1 MARARVRHAGVCL
14 LLLLIVALVISADAE
29 AEMRRKNLRRQKRE
43 WILPP
48 AKIYEN
54 TDYTQREYIAKIRSD
69 KDKEAK
75 VEYYLAGKG
84 ADKPPFNLFI
94 VNPEN
99 GFVRI
104 TGILDREKC
113 PMYNLTGV
121 ARYRNGT
128 LAEANIPLQIHVID
142 LNDNS
147 PYFELHSGS
156 IAESSKAGT
165 EIMQII
171 GKDDD
176 QEGSINSKIHY
187 KIVSQ
192 KPAGSGAM
200 FTIDENTGKLF
211 VKDATLDR
219 ETHDSYTIIVQG
231 TDLGG
236 AAGGNTGTGT
246 VEIKVLDINDNVPTL
261 EKGQYAGKV
270 DENIADV
277 IVMRIKTV
285 DRDLEHTDN
294 WRAVFHITQGN
305 EDGLFSIETD
315 QDTNEGI
322 LKLIKAVD
330 FEEVQKL
337 ELGIV
342 IENVAPFVVGGAVAM
357 DVDVNAGEGG
367 GPGAGAGAGAGVGAG
382 VDVGV
387 GVGVDVG
394 GDVGVNAGVDVNVD
408 AGAGPGVGVGAGV
421 KPGVGPG
428 VKPDPNGK
436 PKPKPKPKGGKNYPI
451 SIAVNNMPEGPAFKP
466 STKPVLVSED
476 PNKMPKDGVIAS
488 YPAVDG
494 DTGEPAEDVR
504 YAKAYDPD
512 NWVTIDDK
520 TAEIRL
526 IKTPDRESKFLV
538 NGTYFAKILVI
549 TQDMPSKTATG
560 TIAIQVQDS
569 NDHCPMLATTYESV
583 CSGKHTVN
591 ATAFDEDVSPNGAP
605 FTFTVV
611 AEGTRGKW
619 EIEHIN
625 GTTAVLRSTEA
636 LWPGEYEVRVA
647 VADEQ
652 GLSCPEPQMF
662 KVEVCTC
669 LEGEDCGSRT
679 ISLRQKT
686 TDAKIGTPAIGLL
699 ILASC
704 VLLLVPLLLL
714 FCQCRGAFADQFTDL
729 PFDAKEYLI
738 SYHTEGK
745 GEDKEVP
752 LLSIPTTV
760 TDGRAALGTESI
772 QPANIA
778 TKSSHN
784 TTNNIRQSS
793 GVSSEDMHTLR
804 REQSYRPM
812 GMEMDYTYGLQNGG
826 GVEANMGLG
835 SSTMHSRYATH
846 TSHVKQDNYEDMA
859 LPCAFLDG
867 YYSQKVACAS
877 QNPPLKDSQLVYD
890 YEGQG
895 SPVGSVGCCS
905 LLESDNDLQ
914 FLNDL
919 GPKFKTLADICSP
932 PKPHPKPQPKPRMV
946 ERILEPKHP
955 EIKRES
961 IVTASNVNITKSSVR
976 NVNINQSSTS
986 TSRVNISQTP
996 PTSPPATG
1004 VSNFSNSQSATFPPP
1019 PTQTILLQQQP
1030 MYYTTMQ
1037 PVVQPLMQPIQYVL
1051 ADGASTTN
1059 LKRIV
1064 VLNSPPVSGSMGSL
1078 GGLVIQGNR
1087 VISETSTSPISPS
1100 SPGSPTMLGLG
1111 SPRSPGWIQGSLP
1124 RGGLGGLSVVGH
1136 SPDGNYVYMERQVNV
1151 SGEPQ
1156 VGSGVPGVPS
1166 QGSLPRGAF
1175 LMKEAAPPQGV
1186 LGLAAQGVGGGGG
1199 GVYGVM
1205 PGHTFT
1211 RVRQVGGGPIG
1222 VGLAGMGPGRVG
1234 QIVIG
1239 SQELPMWVP
1248 QSPPGGRCEQRKG
1261 AAPTGESQPT
1271 RVTVEIPESF
1281 ESVAEIE
1288 RKLVFEGHSES
1299 GEQIEEEEE
1308 EEEEDEE
1315 EEQQEE
1321 ENEEEEEEPLEQ
1333 TKETAATEEEPVTL
1347 ALASEPSTEQVEPSE
1362 SLEHKLTDQS
1372 IESSHPTEEDAS
1384 TQLNEVSGAL
1394 DEEGLVDSEDQLSDE
1409 DVSMVVEASS
1419 EEASM
1424 SESDIIDLVGTDQ
1437 PTEDEDF
1444 IDLVGTDQS
1453 AEEEDIIHLVGT
1465 DQPAEEE
1472 DILDLFGTGQQTE
1485 EESTELT
1492 LEEEVVS
1499 ESQEVE
1505 LTVDPVT
1512 NGQLEKGITETE
1524 EMMVSE
1530 AQQDQVTVDDITNSQ
1545 EEGTAEAEIMSQ
1557 LQLDV
1562 LTVDSLTDNQ
1572 KEEGKAPEEVF
1583 LKSELLI
1590 AAYSALDGQEEE
1602 GSPEEELVSELQ
1614 QNQPISHSVT
1624 DVQEEGSQGDEEAAL
1639 SAQIGEVKGEME
1651 EEVEEEMGGEEEEK
1665 VEIEAFDESAP
1676 EQEYTEV
1683 DQDIETSEETETRDS
1698 ENIEDIPSWFTTG
1711 LMPTSG
1717 DGLIEEGTVV
1727 RESQVSVDQDLSGG
1741 ADLVT
1746 VEGEVESVELV
1757 AEEAVCSAL
1766 KATGDVEESEEED
1779 DEVGE
1784 SLVTSRQIAEIKT
1797 LRVEVDDSENVV
1809 GEEMESAVE
1818 TVEEVKA
1825 SADQQTE
1832 STVATE
1838 EVESP
1843 SEELAEEL
1851 EVTSSTPEATGEI
1864 AVETGEAINAVAGA
1878 AVDDTVVEA
1887 AGETLGEAT
1896 GEAAGTAGGSE
1907 QAPKPLASSFRNK
1920 FRMGSKKE
1928 STPKSPKSPKS
1939 PTAKCKQQ

>member
-1 MARARVRHAGVCL
+1 IAVLTRLRCITCNSECA
-14 LLLLIVALVISADAE
+14 LLIFQVISADAE

-54 TDYTQREYIAKIRSD
+54 TDYTKREYIAKIRSD

-84 ADKPPFNLFI
+84 ADKPPFNLFR

-104 TGILDREKC
+104 TDILDREKC

-187 KIVSQ
+187 KILSQ

-219 ETHDSYTIIVQG
+219 ETHDSYTIIIQG
-231 TDLGG
+231 TDMGG

-246 VEIKVLDINDNVPTL
+246 VEIKVLDINDNIPTL
-261 EKGQYAGKV
+261 EKGQYAGNI

-342 IENVAPFVVGGAVAM
+342 IENVAPFVVGSA
-357 DVDVNAGEGG
+357 
-367 GPGAGAGAGAGVGAG
+367 
-382 VDVGV
+382 
-387 GVGVDVG
+387 
-394 GDVGVNAGVDVNVD
+394 
-408 AGAGPGVGVGAGV
+408 
-421 KPGVGPG
+421 
-428 VKPDPNGK
+428 
-436 PKPKPKPKGGKNYPI
+436 NYPI
-451 SIAVNNMPEGPAFKP
+451 LIAVNNMPEGPAFKP
-466 STKPVLVSED
+466 STKPVSVSED

-512 NWVTIDDK
+512 SWVTIDDK

-569 NDHCPMLATTYESV
+569 NDHCPMLTTTYESV

-636 LWPGEYEVRVA
+636 LWPGEYEVSVA

-652 GLSCPEPQMF
+652 GLSCPEPQVF

-679 ISLRQKT
+679 ISL
-686 TDAKIGTPAIGLL
+686 L
-699 ILASC
+699 C
-704 VLLLVPLLLL
+704 LLVSVFAVVPLMLL

-745 GEDKEVP
+745 GEDKVMP
-752 LLSIPTTV
+752 S
-760 TDGRAALGTESI
+760 S
-772 QPANIA
+772 
-778 TKSSHN
+778 SSHIDIV
-784 TTNNIRQSS
+784 TMLS
-793 GVSSEDMHTLR
+793 DMHTLR
-804 REQSYRPM
+804 REQSHM

-826 GVEANMGLG
+826 GFEASMGLG
-835 SSTMHSRYATH
+835 SSTMHSRYTTH
-846 TSHVKQDNYEDMA
+846 TSHVKQDIYEDMA
-859 LPCAFLDG
+859 LPCTFLDG
-867 YYSQKVACAS
+867 YYSQVNVTCAS
-877 QNPPLKDSQLVYD
+877 QNPPLKDSKLVYD

-932 PKPHPKPQPKPRMV
+932 PKPQPKPQPKPRMV
-946 ERILEPKHP
+946 ERIFEPKHP

-961 IVTASNVNITKSSVR
+961 IVTASNVNITKSSIR

-1004 VSNFSNSQSATFPPP
+1004 VSNFSNSQCATFPPP

-1037 PVVQPLMQPIQYVL
+1037 PV
-1051 ADGASTTN
+1051 
-1059 LKRIV
+1059 
-1064 VLNSPPVSGSMGSL
+1064 
-1078 GGLVIQGNR
+1078 
-1087 VISETSTSPISPS
+1087 
-1100 SPGSPTMLGLG
+1100 
-1111 SPRSPGWIQGSLP
+1111 
-1124 RGGLGGLSVVGH
+1124 
-1136 SPDGNYVYMERQVNV
+1136 
-1151 SGEPQ
+1151 
-1156 VGSGVPGVPS
+1156 
-1166 QGSLPRGAF
+1166 
-1175 LMKEAAPPQGV
+1175 
-1186 LGLAAQGVGGGGG
+1186 
-1199 GVYGVM
+1199 
-1205 PGHTFT
+1205 
-1211 RVRQVGGGPIG
+1211 
-1222 VGLAGMGPGRVG
+1222 
-1234 QIVIG
+1234 
-1239 SQELPMWVP
+1239 
-1248 QSPPGGRCEQRKG
+1248 
-1261 AAPTGESQPT
+1261 
-1271 RVTVEIPESF
+1271 
-1281 ESVAEIE
+1281 
-1288 RKLVFEGHSES
+1288 
-1299 GEQIEEEEE
+1299 
-1308 EEEEDEE
+1308 
-1315 EEQQEE
+1315 
-1321 ENEEEEEEPLEQ
+1321 
-1333 TKETAATEEEPVTL
+1333 
-1347 ALASEPSTEQVEPSE
+1347 
-1362 SLEHKLTDQS
+1362 
-1372 IESSHPTEEDAS
+1372 
-1384 TQLNEVSGAL
+1384 
-1394 DEEGLVDSEDQLSDE
+1394 
-1409 DVSMVVEASS
+1409 
-1419 EEASM
+1419 
-1424 SESDIIDLVGTDQ
+1424 
-1437 PTEDEDF
+1437 
-1444 IDLVGTDQS
+1444 
-1453 AEEEDIIHLVGT
+1453 
-1465 DQPAEEE
+1465 
-1472 DILDLFGTGQQTE
+1472 
-1485 EESTELT
+1485 
-1492 LEEEVVS
+1492 
-1499 ESQEVE
+1499 
-1505 LTVDPVT
+1505 
-1512 NGQLEKGITETE
+1512 
-1524 EMMVSE
+1524 
-1530 AQQDQVTVDDITNSQ
+1530 
-1545 EEGTAEAEIMSQ
+1545 
-1557 LQLDV
+1557 
-1562 LTVDSLTDNQ
+1562 
-1572 KEEGKAPEEVF
+1572 
-1583 LKSELLI
+1583 
-1590 AAYSALDGQEEE
+1590 
-1602 GSPEEELVSELQ
+1602 
-1614 QNQPISHSVT
+1614 
-1624 DVQEEGSQGDEEAAL
+1624 
-1639 SAQIGEVKGEME
+1639 
-1651 EEVEEEMGGEEEEK
+1651 
-1665 VEIEAFDESAP
+1665 
-1676 EQEYTEV
+1676 
-1683 DQDIETSEETETRDS
+1683 
-1698 ENIEDIPSWFTTG
+1698 
-1711 LMPTSG
+1711 
-1717 DGLIEEGTVV
+1717 
-1727 RESQVSVDQDLSGG
+1727 
-1741 ADLVT
+1741 
-1746 VEGEVESVELV
+1746 
-1757 AEEAVCSAL
+1757 
-1766 KATGDVEESEEED
+1766 
-1779 DEVGE
+1779 
-1784 SLVTSRQIAEIKT
+1784 
-1797 LRVEVDDSENVV
+1797 
-1809 GEEMESAVE
+1809 
-1818 TVEEVKA
+1818 
-1825 SADQQTE
+1825 
-1832 STVATE
+1832 
-1838 EVESP
+1838 
-1843 SEELAEEL
+1843 
-1851 EVTSSTPEATGEI
+1851 
-1864 AVETGEAINAVAGA
+1864 
-1878 AVDDTVVEA
+1878 
-1887 AGETLGEAT
+1887 
-1896 GEAAGTAGGSE
+1896 
-1907 QAPKPLASSFRNK
+1907 
-1920 FRMGSKKE
+1920 
-1928 STPKSPKSPKS
+1928 
-1939 PTAKCKQQ
+1939 

>member
-1 MARARVRHAGVCL
+1 
-14 LLLLIVALVISADAE
+14 
-29 AEMRRKNLRRQKRE
+29 MRRKNLRRQKRE

-394 GDVGVNAGVDVNVD
+394 GDVGVN
-408 AGAGPGVGVGAGV
+408 
-421 KPGVGPG
+421 
-428 VKPDPNGK
+428 
-436 PKPKPKPKGGKNYPI
+436 NYPI

-745 GEDKEVP
+745 GEDKVMP
-752 LLSIPTTV
+752 S
-760 TDGRAALGTESI
+760 S
-772 QPANIA
+772 
-778 TKSSHN
+778 SSHIDIV
-784 TTNNIRQSS
+784 TILSVYMSVIRGIAFICKIFTITNINILY
-793 GVSSEDMHTLR
+793 VTYIFNAFTLIH
-804 REQSYRPM
+804 YM
-812 GMEMDYTYGLQNGG
+812 ATIYT
-826 GVEANMGLG
+826 
-835 SSTMHSRYATH
+835 
-846 TSHVKQDNYEDMA
+846 DMA

-1211 RVRQVGGGPIG
+1211 RVRQVGG
-1222 VGLAGMGPGRVG
+1222 
-1234 QIVIG
+1234 
-1239 SQELPMWVP
+1239 
-1248 QSPPGGRCEQRKG
+1248 
-1261 AAPTGESQPT
+1261 
-1271 RVTVEIPESF
+1271 
-1281 ESVAEIE
+1281 
-1288 RKLVFEGHSES
+1288 
-1299 GEQIEEEEE
+1299 
-1308 EEEEDEE
+1308 
-1315 EEQQEE
+1315 
-1321 ENEEEEEEPLEQ
+1321 
-1333 TKETAATEEEPVTL
+1333 
-1347 ALASEPSTEQVEPSE
+1347 
-1362 SLEHKLTDQS
+1362 
-1372 IESSHPTEEDAS
+1372 
-1384 TQLNEVSGAL
+1384 
-1394 DEEGLVDSEDQLSDE
+1394 
-1409 DVSMVVEASS
+1409 
-1419 EEASM
+1419 
-1424 SESDIIDLVGTDQ
+1424 
-1437 PTEDEDF
+1437 
-1444 IDLVGTDQS
+1444 
-1453 AEEEDIIHLVGT
+1453 
-1465 DQPAEEE
+1465 
-1472 DILDLFGTGQQTE
+1472 
-1485 EESTELT
+1485 
-1492 LEEEVVS
+1492 
-1499 ESQEVE
+1499 
-1505 LTVDPVT
+1505 
-1512 NGQLEKGITETE
+1512 
-1524 EMMVSE
+1524 
-1530 AQQDQVTVDDITNSQ
+1530 
-1545 EEGTAEAEIMSQ
+1545 
-1557 LQLDV
+1557 
-1562 LTVDSLTDNQ
+1562 
-1572 KEEGKAPEEVF
+1572 
-1583 LKSELLI
+1583 
-1590 AAYSALDGQEEE
+1590 
-1602 GSPEEELVSELQ
+1602 
-1614 QNQPISHSVT
+1614 
-1624 DVQEEGSQGDEEAAL
+1624 
-1639 SAQIGEVKGEME
+1639 
-1651 EEVEEEMGGEEEEK
+1651 
-1665 VEIEAFDESAP
+1665 
-1676 EQEYTEV
+1676 
-1683 DQDIETSEETETRDS
+1683 
-1698 ENIEDIPSWFTTG
+1698 
-1711 LMPTSG
+1711 
-1717 DGLIEEGTVV
+1717 
-1727 RESQVSVDQDLSGG
+1727 
-1741 ADLVT
+1741 
-1746 VEGEVESVELV
+1746 
-1757 AEEAVCSAL
+1757 
-1766 KATGDVEESEEED
+1766 
-1779 DEVGE
+1779 
-1784 SLVTSRQIAEIKT
+1784 
-1797 LRVEVDDSENVV
+1797 
-1809 GEEMESAVE
+1809 
-1818 TVEEVKA
+1818 
-1825 SADQQTE
+1825 
-1832 STVATE
+1832 
-1838 EVESP
+1838 
-1843 SEELAEEL
+1843 
-1851 EVTSSTPEATGEI
+1851 
-1864 AVETGEAINAVAGA
+1864 
-1878 AVDDTVVEA
+1878 
-1887 AGETLGEAT
+1887 
-1896 GEAAGTAGGSE
+1896 
-1907 QAPKPLASSFRNK
+1907 
-1920 FRMGSKKE
+1920 
-1928 STPKSPKSPKS
+1928 
-1939 PTAKCKQQ
+1939 

>member
-1 MARARVRHAGVCL
+1 MARARVRHAAVCL

-128 LAEANIPLQIHVID
+128 LAEANIPLQIHVVD

-187 KIVSQ
+187 KILSQ

-231 TDLGG
+231 ADMGG

-246 VEIKVLDINDNVPTL
+246 VEIKVLDINDNIPTL

-277 IVMRIKTV
+277 IVMRIKAV

-294 WRAVFHITQGN
+294 WRAVFHIAQGN

-330 FEEVQKL
+330 FEEVQKF

-342 IENVAPFVVGGAVAM
+342 IENVAPFVVGNAVAM
-357 DVDVNAGEGG
+357 DVDVYAGEGG
-367 GPGAGAGAGAGVGAG
+367 GPGAGTGAGAGAGAGAGVG
-382 VDVGV
+382 VN
-387 GVGVDVG
+387 VGVDVG

-408 AGAGPGVGVGAGV
+408 AGAGAGPGVGIGAGV
-421 KPGVGPG
+421 KPGGVGPG

-466 STKPVLVSED
+466 STKPVTVSED

-569 NDHCPMLATTYESV
+569 NDHCPMLTTTYESV

-652 GLSCPEPQMF
+652 GLSCPAPQVF

-669 LEGEDCGSRT
+669 LEGEDCDSRT

-760 TDGRAALGTESI
+760 TDGRAALGTGSI

-778 TKSSHN
+778 TKSSRD

-804 REQSYRPM
+804 REQSHRPM
-812 GMEMDYTYGLQNGG
+812 GMEIDYSYGLQNGG
-826 GVEANMGLG
+826 GFEASMGLG
-835 SSTMHSRYATH
+835 SSTMHSRYTTH
-846 TSHVKQDNYEDMA
+846 TSHVKQDIYEDMA
-859 LPCAFLDG
+859 LPCTFLDS

-877 QNPPLKDSQLVYD
+877 QNPPQKDSMLVYD

-905 LLESDNDLQ
+905 LLESDNNLQ
-914 FLNDL
+914 FLNDM

-932 PKPHPKPQPKPRMV
+932 PKPQPKPRMV
-946 ERILEPKHP
+946 ERIVEPKHP

-961 IVTASNVNITKSSVR
+961 IVTASNVNITKSSIR
-976 NVNINQSSTS
+976 NVNINPSSTS

-1051 ADGASTTN
+1051 ADGGSTTN
-1059 LKRIV
+1059 LKRMV
-1064 VLNSPPVSGSMGSL
+1064 VLNGPPVSGSMGSL

-1087 VISETSTSPISPS
+1087 VISETSTSPISPSSPGSPTMLGLGSPS

-1175 LMKEAAPPQGV
+1175 LVKEAAPPQGV

-1205 PGHTFT
+1205 PGHNFT

-1222 VGLAGMGPGRVG
+1222 VGPAGMGPGRVG

-1239 SQELPMWVP
+1239 SQGLPMWVP
-1248 QSPPGGRCEQRKG
+1248 QSPPGGRRGQMEG

-1271 RVTVEIPESF
+1271 PVTVEIPESF
-1281 ESVAEIE
+1281 ESVAEPGE
-1288 RKLVFEGHSES
+1288 P

-1308 EEEEDEE
+1308 EEEEGEEEEE

-1321 ENEEEEEEPLEQ
+1321 ENEEEEKEPLEQ
-1333 TKETAATEEEPVTL
+1333 TKETAVTEEEPVTL

-1362 SLEHKLTDQS
+1362 SLEHKLTYQS

-1453 AEEEDIIHLVGT
+1453 AEEEDIIDLVGT

-1472 DILDLFGTGQQTE
+1472 DIIDLVGTDQGTE
-1485 EESTELT
+1485 EESAELT

-1524 EMMVSE
+1524 EIMISE
-1530 AQQDQVTVDDITNSQ
+1530 AQQDQVTVDDITDSQ
-1545 EEGTAEAEIMSQ
+1545 EEGTAEEEIMSQ
-1557 LQLDV
+1557 LQLDE

-1572 KEEGKAPEEVF
+1572 DEEGKAPEEVF
-1583 LKSELLI
+1583 LKSELPI
-1590 AAYSALDGQEEE
+1590 AAYSALDGQKEE
-1602 GSPEEELVSELQ
+1602 GSPEEELVSELR
-1614 QNQPISHSVT
+1614 QNQPISHSDT
-1624 DVQEEGSQGDEEAAL
+1624 DVQEEGSQGDEAAL
-1639 SAQIGEVKGEME
+1639 SAQIGEVKGKM
-1651 EEVEEEMGGEEEEK
+1651 EEK
-1665 VEIEAFDESAP
+1665 VEIEGEVESSQA
-1676 EQEYTEV
+1676 TEEDV
-1683 DQDIETSEETETRDS
+1683 EGDVESSQATEED
-1698 ENIEDIPSWFTTG
+1698 
-1711 LMPTSG
+1711 
-1717 DGLIEEGTVV
+1717 
-1727 RESQVSVDQDLSGG
+1727 
-1741 ADLVT
+1741 
-1746 VEGEVESVELV
+1746 VEGEVESSQATEGGAGGEVE
-1757 AEEAVCSAL
+1757 S
-1766 KATGDVEESEEED
+1766 S
-1779 DEVGE
+1779 
-1784 SLVTSRQIAEIKT
+1784 Q
-1797 LRVEVDDSENVV
+1797 
-1809 GEEMESAVE
+1809 
-1818 TVEEVKA
+1818 
-1825 SADQQTE
+1825 
-1832 STVATE
+1832 ATE
-1838 EVESP
+1838 EVWRERWSLP
-1843 SEELAEEL
+1843 RRQRRRWRERWSLPRRQRIPL
-1851 EVTSSTPEATGEI
+1851 WYRVKHLMSQHQNRST
-1864 AVETGEAINAVAGA
+1864 
-1878 AVDDTVVEA
+1878 
-1887 AGETLGEAT
+1887 
-1896 GEAAGTAGGSE
+1896 
-1907 QAPKPLASSFRNK
+1907 QR
-1920 FRMGSKKE
+1920 
-1928 STPKSPKSPKS
+1928 
-1939 PTAKCKQQ
+1939 